1 MDVQLHHFA
10 ETSPPDFS
18 PDVSASAIDRF
29 DKRLTQ
35 EIAALRSE
43 MRECEAT
50 LRRDSQTLA
59 VALRTALEE
68 RNGELLKWGLLFW
81 IGQAAATGTIVAGL
95 LMLTFG

>member
-1 MDVQLHHFA
+1 MDVQLHHLA

-18 PDVSASAIDRF
+18 RDVSAIAVDRF

-43 MRECEAT
+43 MRECEAA
-50 LRRDSQTLA
+50 LRRDSHILA

-68 RNGELLKWGLLFW
+68 GNGELLKWGLLFW
-81 IGQAAATGTIVAGL
+81 IGQAAATATIVAGL